1 MAEPTVKVRTGRLIG
16 NEGDGYVEFL
26 GVPYARAPIGPAAFE
41 APEPLPGSDE
51 AIDCRRYGAAAHRRG
66 PGGGLIPEPAPS
78 GDNPLNLNVWTPS
91 PGPAHLPV
99 FVWIHGGGFTG
110 GSNAS
115 PWYHGGNFARR
126 GVVAVGINYRLGP
139 EGWLDLGDGNAN
151 RGLWDQITALRWI
164 QENIAALGG
173 DPARVTIGGQSAGA
187 TSCLALLAGT
197 PARGLFR
204 ATAAQ
209 SSGGMIPA
217 GPDEARRMAEHY
229 AAALGV
235 GLDPAALAGVAA
247 DRRAAVEPDYL
258 PSSAGRRP
266 AWEGVDGATA
276 FGHETLT
283 WRPTID
289 GRVVE
294 DDAYRRAASGF
305 VNGEA
310 LLVGCTSEEFNSALA
325 PASTAMSEAEVVAAM
340 RTLGLDDSG
349 VAAYLRLGR
358 ERGSLAWGIAQAY
371 TDWRFRIPAGV
382 MAAASAGSGTAVYR
396 YEFRFASRALGP
408 GVAQARHSSDI
419 PFVWDNL
426 TAAGVAEGVG
436 TDAPQNLADQMHRAW
451 VRFIEGDEPWPR
463 YEPTTPRTMIF
474 DAGSALGDPGA
485 TLATWWG
492 ASQGSAR
499 SPQPAETT

>member
-1 MAEPTVKVRTGRLIG
+1 VAEPTVDVRTARLIG
-16 NEGDGYVEFL
+16 NERDGYVEFL
-26 GVPYARAPIGPAAFE
+26 GVPYARPPVGPAAFQ

-51 AIDCRRYGAAAHRRG
+51 VLDCRRYGAAAHRRG
-66 PGGGLIPEPAPS
+66 AGGGLIPEPAPS
-78 GDNPLNLNVWTPS
+78 GDNPLNLNIWSPS
-91 PGPAHLPV
+91 LGATGLPV

-115 PWYHGGNFARR
+115 PWYHGGGFARH

-139 EGWLDLGDGNAN
+139 EGFLDLGDGNAN
-151 RGLWDQITALRWI
+151 RGLQDQITALRWI
-164 QENIAALGG
+164 QDNIAAFGG
-173 DPARVTIGGQSAGA
+173 DPSRVTIGGQSAGA
-187 TSCLALLAGT
+187 TSCLALFTSA

-217 GPDEARRMAEHY
+217 GPEDARRMAEHY

-235 GLDPAALAGVAA
+235 GLDPAGLAGASA
-247 DRRAAVEPDYL
+247 DRRAVVDPDYL

-266 AWEGVDGATA
+266 VWEGLDGAAA

-289 GRVVE
+289 GTVVE

-310 LLVGCTSEEFNSALA
+310 LLVGCTAEEFNSALA
-325 PASTAMSEAEVVAAM
+325 PASAPMAEGEVVAAM

-349 VAAYLRLGR
+349 VAAYLGLGR
-358 ERGSLAWGIAQAY
+358 QHGSLAWGLAQAY

-382 MAAASAGSGTAVYR
+382 MAAAAAGSGTAVYR
-396 YEFRFASRALGP
+396 FEFRFASRALGP

-426 TAAGVAEGVG
+426 GVAGVAEGVG
-436 TDAPQNLADQMHRAW
+436 PDAPQDLADQMHGAW
-451 VRFIEGDEPWPR
+451 VRFIEGADPWPR
-463 YEPTTPRTMIF
+463 YDPAIPQTMVF
-474 DAGSALGDPGA
+474 DAGSALADPGA

-492 ASQGSAR
+492 SSQGSAR
-499 SPQPAETT
+499 SSKRVETT